1 MAVKNYLQLVRAPNL
16 FTAVTNVFTGCAAV
30 CATRPSAAT
39 VALLAA
45 SSACL
50 YAGGVALNDCCDL
63 DVDRD
68 ERPDRP
74 LPSGKIAYQRALLL
88 AAGLLV
94 AGVAWAAMVGAMAA
108 LTASAIV
115 LLVVTY
121 NFGLKSVRVVGP
133 LNMGACRFGNVLL
146 GAGAGPSASM
156 RALPFALFMMAW
168 VVVISLISAREAAS
182 PRRQSAV
189 RAMVLAIPL
198 LDGVFVGA
206 LTTPWLGLGV
216 AAFALPA
223 WLTARRLYV
232 T

>member
-1 MAVKNYLQLVRAPNL
+1 MAVKNYLQLVRVPNL

-30 CATRPSAAT
+30 CATRPSVAT
-39 VALLAA
+39 VAFLAF

-68 ERPDRP
+68 ERPGRP
-74 LPSGKIAYQRALLL
+74 LPSGKIAYQRALLV

-94 AGVAWAAMVGAMAA
+94 AGVAWAAMVGAMAVV
-108 LTASAIV
+108 TASAIV
-115 LLVVTY
+115 LLVATY

-146 GAGAGPSASM
+146 GACAAPAASM
-156 RALPFALFMMAW
+156 RALPFAAFMMAW
-168 VVVISLISAREAAS
+168 VVVISLISAHEAAS

-216 AAFALPA
+216 AAFAMPA

>member
-1 MAVKNYLQLVRAPNL
+1 MAVKSYLQLVRAPNL

-30 CATRPSAAT
+30 SLLPTTPT
-39 VALLAA
+39 GLLLAL

-50 YAGGVALNDCCDL
+50 YAGGMALNDWCDL
-63 DVDRD
+63 DVDRI
-68 ERPDRP
+68 ERPSRP
-74 LPSGKIAYQRALLL
+74 LPSGQVSPQAAVTLAVALLAVGVVL
-88 AAGLLV
+88 
-94 AGVAWAAMVGAMAA
+94 AGVVGAMAA

-121 NFGLKSVRVVGP
+121 NFGLKSVRIAGP

-146 GAGAGPSASM
+146 GACAAPAAST
-156 RALPFALFMMAW
+156 RAMPFAAFMMAW
-168 VVVISLISAREAAS
+168 AVVISLIGAGEADS
-182 PRRQSAV
+182 PRRQTMV
-189 RAMVLAIPL
+189 KAMVLAIPL
-198 LDGVFVGA
+198 LDGVFVGT
-206 LTTPWLGLGV
+206 LTTPWLGVAV

>member
-1 MAVKNYLQLVRAPNL
+1 MSLKHYLQLVRAPNV

-30 CATRPSAAT
+30 SASATSPAAII
-39 VALLAA
+39 LLAF

-50 YAGGVALNDCCDL
+50 YAGGVALNDWCDCE
-63 DVDRD
+63 VDRA
-68 ERPDRP
+68 ERPKRP
-74 LPSGKIAYQRALLL
+74 LPSGQVAPRAAVTLASVLL
-88 AAGLLV
+88 AAGVTL
-94 AGVAWAAMVGAMAA
+94 ASFVGAMAA

-115 LLVVTY
+115 LLVATY

-146 GAGAGPSASM
+146 GACAAPAASM
-156 RALPFALFMMAW
+156 RALPFAAFMMAW
-168 VVVISLISAREAAS
+168 VVIISLVSAREVAA
-182 PRRQSAV
+182 PRLQSV
-189 RAMVLAIPL
+189 VKAMVLAIPL
-198 LDGVFVGA
+198 LDGVFVGM
-206 LTTPWLGLGV
+206 LTTPWLGVAV

>member
-1 MAVKNYLQLVRAPNL
+1 MAVKNYFQLVRAPNL

-30 CATRPSAAT
+30 CATRPSVET
-39 VALLAA
+39 ITLLAF

-50 YAGGVALNDCCDL
+50 YSGGVALNDWCDL
-63 DVDRD
+63 DVDGV
-68 ERPDRP
+68 ERPERP
-74 LPSGKIAYQRALLL
+74 LPSGRIAPKTAVML

-108 LTASAIV
+108 LTASAIA
-115 LLVVTY
+115 LLVATY
-121 NFGLKSVRVVGP
+121 NFGLKSIPVVGP

-146 GAGAGPSASM
+146 GACAGPVASM
-156 RALPFALFMMAW
+156 RALPFAAFMMAW
-168 VVVISLISAREAAS
+168 VVVISLISAREATS

-189 RAMVLAIPL
+189 KAMVLAIPL
-198 LDGVFVGA
+198 LDGVFVGM
-206 LTTPWLGLGV
+206 LTTPWLGVGV

-223 WLTARRLYV
+223 WLTARQLYV

>member
-1 MAVKNYLQLVRAPNL
+1 MAVKSYLQLVRAPNL

-30 CATRPSAAT
+30 SLSPPSPIT
-39 VALLAA
+39 VALLAL

-50 YAGGVALNDCCDL
+50 YAGGVALNDWCDL
-63 DVDRD
+63 DTDRI
-68 ERPDRP
+68 ERPTRP
-74 LPSGKIAYQRALLL
+74 LPSGQITSGAAVTLAAVLL
-88 AAGLLV
+88 AAGVVL
-94 AGVAWAAMVGAMAA
+94 AGLVGAMAA

-115 LLVVTY
+115 LLIVTY
-121 NFGLKSVRVVGP
+121 NFGLKSVRLVGP

-146 GAGAGPSASM
+146 GACAAPAASM
-156 RALPFALFMMAW
+156 RALPFAAFMMAW

-182 PRRQSAV
+182 PHRQAMV
-189 RAMVLAIPL
+189 KAMVLAIPL
-198 LDGVFVGA
+198 LDGVFVGT
-206 LTTPWLGLGV
+206 LTTLWLGLAV

>member
-1 MAVKNYLQLVRAPNL
+1 MAVKSYLQLVRAPNL

-30 CATRPSAAT
+30 SLSPSAIT
-39 VALLAA
+39 VALLAL

-50 YAGGVALNDCCDL
+50 YAGGVALNDWCDL
-63 DVDRD
+63 QVDRV
-68 ERPDRP
+68 ERPKRP
-74 LPSGKIAYQRALLL
+74 LPSGQISPKSAVTLAVALL
-88 AAGLLV
+88 AAGV
-94 AGVAWAAMVGAMAA
+94 ALASVVGAMAS

-115 LLVVTY
+115 MLILTY

-146 GAGAGPSASM
+146 GACAAPAASM
-156 RALPFALFMMAW
+156 RALPFAAFMMAW
-168 VVVISLISAREAAS
+168 VALISLISAREAVS
-182 PRRQSAV
+182 PRHQAMV
-189 RAMVLAIPL
+189 KAMVLAIPL
-198 LDGVFVGA
+198 LDGVFVGT
-206 LTTPWLGLGV
+206 LTTPGLGMAV